1 MIRTH
6 AAYVDDV
13 VDAEL
18 GGAETNVRWTSVA
31 RERRSGV
38 AVPPVDIRR
47 FKGDDR

>member
-6 AAYVDDV
+6 AAHVDDV

-18 GGAETNVRWTSVA
+18 GGAETNVRWARVA

-38 AVPPVDIRR
+38 AVPPVDVL
-47 FKGDDR
+47 KLEGDGR